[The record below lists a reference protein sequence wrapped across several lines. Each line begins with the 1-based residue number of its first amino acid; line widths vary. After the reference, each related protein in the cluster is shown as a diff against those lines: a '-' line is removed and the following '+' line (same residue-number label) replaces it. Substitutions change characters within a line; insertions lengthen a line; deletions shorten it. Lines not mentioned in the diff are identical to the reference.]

1 MKQEDIK
8 ELFKNVSEL
17 AEAKKLYKMLAKKL
31 HPDVGGTDE
40 EFKLLNNVYT
50 DILQN
55 GLYFSNEVKFDLNLE
70 KIISKILHFEDIE
83 IEVIGK
89 WIWINGET
97 KAIKEDL
104 KNLGFKWAS
113 KKKMWYFGELKKTS
127 NRKEKDIN
135 EIRSTYGSQKVAS
148 KQNKKIAG

>member
-1 MKQEDIK
+1 MKTEDIK

-17 AEAKKLYKMLAKKL
+17 AEAKKLYKKLAKQL

-55 GLYFSNEVKFDLNLE
+55 GLYFSNEVKFDLDLE
-70 KIISKILHFEDIE
+70 KIISKILHFENIE
-83 IEVIGK
+83 IEIIGK
-89 WIWINGET
+89 WIWINGDT

-104 KNLGFKWAS
+104 KSLGFRWAS
-113 KKKMWYFGELKKTS
+113 KKKMWYYGELKKTS

-135 EIRSTYGSQKVAS
+135 EIRSTYGSQKVVS
-148 KQNKKIAG
+148 KQNKKIAA

>member
-1 MKQEDIK
+1 MKTETIK
-8 ELFKNVSEL
+8 EQFKNISDL
-17 AEAKKLYKMLAKKL
+17 AEAKKLYKKLAKQY

-40 EFKLLNNVYT
+40 EFKILNNVYT

-55 GLYFSNEVKFDLNLE
+55 GLYFSNDVKFDLDLE
-70 KIISKILHFEDIE
+70 KIISNILHYENIE
-83 IEVIGK
+83 IEIIGK
-89 WIWINGET
+89 WIWISGDT

-113 KKKMWYFGELKKTS
+113 KKKMWYFGKLVKS
-127 NRKEKDIN
+127 RSRREKDIN

-148 KQNKKIAG
+148 KQNKKIAA